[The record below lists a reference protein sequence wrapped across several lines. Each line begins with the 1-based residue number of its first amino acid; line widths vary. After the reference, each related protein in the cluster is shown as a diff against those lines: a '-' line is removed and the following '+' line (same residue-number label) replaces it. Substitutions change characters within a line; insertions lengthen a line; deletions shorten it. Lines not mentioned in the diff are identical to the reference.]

1 MLNLSKIKNV
11 LFFSVFLIAGSG
23 ISQTANGQVG
33 IDTAA
38 QEIAG
43 FFDSVS
49 NLILA
54 IGGIVGLIGG
64 IRVYIAWNAGDQN
77 VNKLLMGWFGACIFL
92 VVVGVVLKS
101 FFGL

>member
-1 MLNLSKIKNV
+1 MLNFSKIKR
-11 LFFSVFLIAGSG
+11 FFLLSVFLMASSVIA
-23 ISQTANGQVG
+23 QTGNGQVG

-49 NLILA
+49 TLILA

-64 IRVYIAWNAGDQN
+64 VRVYILWNSGDQN
-77 VNKLLMGWFGACIFL
+77 VNKALMGWFGACVFL